1 VVGAHVVAPTAE
13 AAMQT
18 AQEIGYPVA
27 LKILSR
33 QITHKSD
40 VGGVAIDL
48 EDGDAVRVS
57 VAAMNKRVAQLR
69 PDAVIAG
76 YTVQPMVRRPQALEL
91 IVGSSVDALFGPVLL
106 FGQGGTSADVVD
118 DRAFALPPLNAPL
131 ARALIGR
138 TRVAR
143 LLAGWRDVPPTDVDA
158 VVAVL
163 TALSELLADESR
175 IAEIDI
181 NPLLADAQGV
191 IALDARVRV
200 SDRTPGGAERFAI
213 RPYPS
218 ELSETIEWQGRTLTL
233 RPIRPEDEDQHRA
246 FLDQLDPVDIRMRLF
261 YSRRSLERSELARLT
276 QIDYG
281 REMAFI
287 ATALTPH
294 GDEETLGVVRAVC
307 DPDNRD
313 AEFGIVVRS
322 DLKGA
327 GLGERLMRKLIAH
340 LRSRGTQRLVAIV
353 LNENRR
359 MLKLAEDLGFEFDL
373 VQPDAESKSI
383 FLRLP

>member
-1 VVGAHVVAPTAE
+1 
-13 AAMQT
+13 M
-18 AQEIGYPVA
+18 
-27 LKILSR
+27 
-33 QITHKSD
+33 
-40 VGGVAIDL
+40 
-48 EDGDAVRVS
+48 
-57 VAAMNKRVAQLR
+57 
-69 PDAVIAG
+69 
-76 YTVQPMVRRPQALEL
+76 
-91 IVGSSVDALFGPVLL
+91 
-106 FGQGGTSADVVD
+106 VD

-158 VVAVL
+158 VVAVM
-163 TALSELLADESR
+163 TALSELLADEPR

-218 ELSETIEWQGRTLTL
+218 ELCETIEWQGRTLTL

-373 VQPDAESKSI
+373 VQPDAESTSI
-383 FLRLP
+383 SLRLT